1 MVMIWNSL
9 AGGDPNLCAI
19 IVIVNSVLQI
29 ILYSPMALLFVKVI
43 SHSDNISIHYGVTAI
58 AVLVASPL
66 IPLLFKAYFRPVP
79 WDTPRPRP
87 NHPIRPVLPHR

>member
-29 ILYSPMALLFVKVI
+29 ILYSPMALLFIKVI
-43 SHSDNISIHYGVTAI
+43 PHSDTIPIRYGITAI
-58 AVLVASPL
+58 AVLVVSHFDVQSHDML
-66 IPLLFKAYFRPVP
+66 IGSSSLAFPSLLA
-79 WDTPRPRP
+79 
-87 NHPIRPVLPHR
+87 